1 MVFGWG
7 TKKSKES
14 GKPAGLQR
22 QVALVEISE
31 ILKEKENERL
41 PKLAEKA
48 KEIRD
53 RVDIERKN
61 IIQIVSQ
68 LESDDLKA
76 DNVDKHLKMLI
87 ERSKKAV
94 ISGLRKET
102 SINFSKTAKYSEI
115 VNLNTEIGQMLKRIG
130 DILGVNTKVMH
141 IFARKYTDKLKHHI
155 AQVATTKAGLQKIV
169 DEHSAYESSVASI
182 LDWREKIKSSKS
194 EIEDKNRRLAETKLE
209 IENYTKTIQIQ
220 QQEINN
226 LKSKREY
233 QEYLNI
239 KKEIESFQPE
249 QDKIKYEI
257 NLQFSKISRPLGKY
271 SYVSA
276 LDKPIKKI
284 MESLIENP
292 ADTITQENK
301 DSIIEILQA
310 VVKGVVSGNV
320 SVKDSEKSTEQV
332 EETITRLD
340 EFLRM
345 KENLSQK
352 RRAFEDKLG
361 IFNIKDL
368 EQKEEILA
376 KTIDAKSHAEPS
388 IKTLEKEIEDAT
400 KRIPQLTKDIET
412 KLGEILGSKITLAV
426 QD

>member
-7 TKKSKES
+7 KKKSKES
-14 GKPAGLQR
+14 AEPAGLES
-22 QVALVEISE
+22 QVGLAEIGE

-48 KEIRD
+48 NHIRESI
-53 RVDIERKN
+53 DIERKN

-68 LESDDLKA
+68 LESDDLKT

-87 ERSKKAV
+87 ERSKKTV
-94 ISGLRKET
+94 ISGLRRET
-102 SINFSKTAKYSEI
+102 SINFSKTTKYSEI
-115 VNLNTEIGQMLKRIG
+115 VNLNNEIGQMLKRIG

-155 AQVATTKAGLQKIV
+155 SQIAKTKAELQKIV
-169 DEHSAYESSVASI
+169 DEHAAYESSVASI
-182 LDWREKIKSSKS
+182 LDLREKIKSSKS
-194 EIEDKNRRLAETKLE
+194 EVEEKNRRLAETKLE

-226 LKSKREY
+226 LKSKPEY

-239 KKEIESFQPE
+239 KKELESLQPA
-249 QDKIKYEI
+249 QDRIKHEI
-257 NLQFSKISRPLGKY
+257 DIQFSKISRPLGKY

-292 ADTITQENK
+292 ADTITEENK
-301 DSIIEILQA
+301 NSIIEILQA

-320 SVKDSEKSTEQV
+320 SVKDSEKAIEQL

-340 EFLRM
+340 EFLKM
-345 KENLSQK
+345 KDNLSQK
-352 RRAFEDKLG
+352 RRSLQDKLST
-361 IFNIKDL
+361 FNIKDL
-368 EQKEEILA
+368 EEKEEILA
-376 KTIDAKSHAEPS
+376 KTDDAKSHAESS
-388 IKTLEKEIEDAT
+388 IRALEKEIEEAT
-400 KRIPQLTKDIET
+400 QRIPQLTRDIET
-412 KLGEILGSKITLAV
+412 KLGEIFDSKITLTV

>member
-7 TKKSKES
+7 KKKSKES
-14 GKPAGLQR
+14 AEPAGLES
-22 QVALVEISE
+22 QVGLAEIGE

-48 KEIRD
+48 NHIRESI
-53 RVDIERKN
+53 DIERKN

-68 LESDDLKA
+68 LESDDLKT

-102 SINFSKTAKYSEI
+102 SINFSKTSKYSQI

-155 AQVATTKAGLQKIV
+155 AQIAKTKAELQKIV
-169 DEHSAYESSVASI
+169 DEHTSYESSVASI
-182 LDWREKIKSSKS
+182 LEWREKIKSSKS
-194 EIEDKNRRLAETKLE
+194 EVEDKNHRLAETKLE
-209 IENYTKTIQIQ
+209 LENYTKTIQIQ
-220 QQEINN
+220 QQEINT
-226 LKSKREY
+226 LKSKPEY
-233 QEYLNI
+233 QEYLKI
-239 KKEIESFQPE
+239 KKEIESLEPE
-249 QDKIKYEI
+249 QDKIKYVI
-257 NLQFSKISRPLGKY
+257 DLQFSKISRPLGKY

-301 DSIIEILQA
+301 NSIVEIFEA

-320 SVKDSEKSTEQV
+320 SVKDSEKAIEQV

-345 KENLSQK
+345 KENLSK
-352 RRAFEDKLG
+352 RRKILQDKLG
-361 IFNIKDL
+361 IFNIRDL

-376 KTIDAKSHAEPS
+376 KTIDAKSHAESS
-388 IKTLEKEIEDAT
+388 IRTLEKDIEDAT
-400 KRIPQLTKDIET
+400 KLIPQLTKDIET
-412 KLGEILGSKITLAV
+412 KLGGMLGSRVILIV